1 MTKNLFIKNVRFGR
15 FLSFYASCACGQVS
29 QAVFCGKGSGM
40 VANRA
45 YKFIMYPNDEREN
58 NISFPKCR
66 KVKTIAINRGLRLPI
81 NEKTFCISSQD
92 R

>member
-45 YKFIMYPNDEREN
+45 YKFRMYPNDK
-58 NISFPKCR
+58 FPYGKPQTDE
-66 KVKTIAINRGLRLPI
+66 VARGSGTESMAVR
-81 NEKTFCISSQD
+81 D
-92 R
+92 